1 MVRLHRLDAEK
12 ELCEVVEHSPGEG
25 VVVLTPGILQ
35 IIVAFVVEHLI
46 GGQVHR
52 SIQKLRQCKHRG
64 LKIIFSLFQ
73 THCKSREKPAKATED
88 QGLNQPDDVEKSPAL
103 DRDAVAGEEDRDR
116 AVDGH
121 GHGEHEEPAPV
132 AETHAVVD
140 VGAVVVKLGN
150 TSVAD
155 PNIVHHLSKIVATFL
170 INRPAVLC
178 SDGSDSF
185 AGVAQAE
192 NIRTQFIIR

>member
-64 LKIIFSLFQ
+64 LDYFSLSFKL
-73 THCKSREKPAKATED
+73 TVNPERS
-88 QGLNQPDDVEKSPAL
+88 QPRPQKTRASISPMM
-103 DRDAVAGEEDRDR
+103 
-116 AVDGH
+116 
-121 GHGEHEEPAPV
+121 
-132 AETHAVVD
+132 
-140 VGAVVVKLGN
+140 
-150 TSVAD
+150 
-155 PNIVHHLSKIVATFL
+155 
-170 INRPAVLC
+170 
-178 SDGSDSF
+178 
-185 AGVAQAE
+185 
-192 NIRTQFIIR
+192 